1 MTVGAVTNPL
11 PLEPLE
17 LSLVELSATGA
28 YALAAFVLLRLVDL
42 DLSLS
47 TVVSMAW
54 FLGVA
59 AGAAPLL
66 GAVLVVS
73 EFTWFGLVPS
83 NDLGDTIVSFWI
95 GDAIGVLTVVPLI
108 LPRQPGCASGARA
121 SAPQRLA

>member
-1 MTVGAVTNPL
+1 M
-11 PLEPLE
+11 
-17 LSLVELSATGA
+17 
-28 YALAAFVLLRLVDL
+28 LLRLVDL

-83 NDLGDTIVSFWI
+83 SDLGDTIVSFWI

-108 LPRQPGCASGARA
+108 LPRQPGWASGARA